1 MREWDG
7 RGFVNI
13 NGGLHLL
20 APEFTDDV
28 VFADSG
34 GVYSERPL
42 GLLSAVAAQEEAHF
56 SGAHTPATAPGFDA
70 GAGVRVA
77 GNFALGVAVSYA
89 AGEGEAAVSARAPHP
104 IFDNR
109 DREFSG
115 PAAGLRRQELGVH
128 VQALYLVPVT
138 DSFTVTLFGGPTM
151 ISLQQDLVADVEF
164 RQEYPFETAAYERAI
179 ARVTARSRWDC
190 SRRSGSM
197 VASGGIVAARAGR
210 RRGGYLC
217 RGCSASRSTS
227 APICYGST
235 LAQADDGDRPPRG
248 QHRVDDITA
257 VLEALDQ
264 ADALREVSGPTDPP
278 DLVFPSP
285 TPQAAPRRD
294 VLEARPGAEHR
305 RRAAR
310 LPLLVPRLG
319 RGADRPPA
327 RGHRDRPCAR
337 RRQRHRAGYA
347 RSDLFER
354 RRPLM
359 QDWDDYLRQPR
370 GQVIPMRR

>member
-42 GLLSAVAAQEEAHF
+42 GLLSAAAAQEEAHF

-197 VASGGIVAARAGR
+197 VASGGSWRRALAGGGAGTCAGGVR
-210 RRGGYLC
+210 RRG
-217 RGCSASRSTS
+217 
-227 APICYGST
+227 
-235 LAQADDGDRPPRG
+235 
-248 QHRVDDITA
+248 
-257 VLEALDQ
+257 
-264 ADALREVSGPTDPP
+264 
-278 DLVFPSP
+278 
-285 TPQAAPRRD
+285 RR
-294 VLEARPGAEHR
+294 ARPFATAPPLRKRTTEIV
-305 RRAAR
+305 RRAASIGSTTS
-310 LPLLVPRLG
+310 PRFS
-319 RGADRPPA
+319 RPSTRPTRCAKSRAPPIRRTSSSRADA
-327 RGHRDRPCAR
+327 SS
-337 RRQRHRAGYA
+337 
-347 RSDLFER
+347 RSST
-354 RRPLM
+354 
-359 QDWDDYLRQPR
+359 
-370 GQVIPMRR
+370 